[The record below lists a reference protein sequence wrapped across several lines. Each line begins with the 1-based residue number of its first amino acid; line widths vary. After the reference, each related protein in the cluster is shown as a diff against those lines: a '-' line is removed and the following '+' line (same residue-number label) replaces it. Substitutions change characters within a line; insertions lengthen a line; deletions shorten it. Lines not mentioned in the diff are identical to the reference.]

1 MGLGAVIEQEGID
14 NHGVWVPFE
23 DGSID
28 IAAVG
33 NPEYNAKR
41 IQLEKQYRRKHN
53 IAANKDLPEEVGEEM
68 QRRAIFGTVC
78 KGWKGEPF
86 VYDAAEFP
94 AIQEAM
100 LREFQQSIAPPPQPP
115 NGNGKGLLP
124 FTEGNFL
131 WYCELS
137 RRFRKT
143 VFAHASD
150 DGTFDKANLDILGK
164 T

>member
-23 DGSID
+23 DGGID

-41 IQLEKQYRRKHN
+41 IRLEKVYRKKSN
-53 IAANKDLPEEVGEEM
+53 TPANKDLPEEVGEEM
-68 QRRAIFGTVC
+68 QRRAIHDTVC
-78 KGWKGEPF
+78 KGWRGNPF
-86 VYDAAEFP
+86 TFDPVEFE
-94 AIQEAM
+94 AIQAQM
-100 LREFQQSIAPPPQPP
+100 LADFKAPVPPPP
-115 NGNGKGLLP
+115 NLPEGGKGLLP
-124 FTEGNFL
+124 FTEANFL

-137 RRFRKT
+137 RRFRKA
-143 VFAHASD
+143 VFGYASD